1 MRCSY
6 CGKNEA
12 PFRVEQSVGQEQ
24 TLHWMCVDCA
34 QMAGIMTELPPRM
47 PRPADL
53 FEELLFGQEDDGV
66 VEKRCDNCGTTYRD
80 FRDTGKVGCPTCYTL
95 FHHDIA
101 ELAGVADDPRAYDGA
116 LPGRVE
122 PYKTFYVD
130 REALRRQLQTALDEE
145 RYEEAA
151 HLRDRIQI
159 MDGQGEL

>member
-12 PFRVEQSVGQEQ
+12 PFRVEQSVGGEQ
-24 TLHWMCVDCA
+24 RLHWMCVECA

-53 FEELLFGQEDDGV
+53 FEELLFGREDGSV
-66 VEKRCDNCGTTYRD
+66 TERRCGNCGTTYHE
-80 FRDTGKVGCPTCYTL
+80 FRASGRVGCPECYTM

-101 ELAGVADDPRAYDGA
+101 ELAEREKRPHAYNGS
-116 LPGRVE
+116 LPDRIE
-122 PYKTFYVD
+122 PYRTFYVD
-130 REALRRQLQTALDEE
+130 REALRQRLQHALDEE

-151 HLRDRIQI
+151 HLRDRIRI
-159 MDGQGEL
+159 MDGRGEE

>member
-24 TLHWMCVDCA
+24 TQHWMCVDCA
-34 QMAGIMTELPPRM
+34 QVAGIMTELPPRM
-47 PRPADL
+47 PSPADL
-53 FEELLFGQEDDGV
+53 FEELLFGQDEDGV
-66 VEKRCDNCGTTYRD
+66 VEKQCRSCGTSYRE
-80 FRDTGKVGCPTCYTL
+80 FRASGKLGCPECYIV

-101 ELAGVADDPRAYDGA
+101 EMAGQTDDPRAYAGS

-130 REALRRQLQTALDEE
+130 REGLRQQLSHALEEE

-151 HLRDRIQI
+151 HLRDRIRI
-159 MDGQGEL
+159 LDGQGER